1 MGDPDKNPEYWQVAC
16 LGRVV
21 TEPIL
26 GFLMYLKTGNTTSM
40 AMEYGEFGVSGK
52 PNSWHCFQ
60 DLTKPDGSNKFS
72 DNLENTQKYSIA
84 QRRKI
89 FCSVAWRFLL
99 MHTVSS

>member
-1 MGDPDKNPEYWQVAC
+1 MGAPDTNSENWQVAC

-26 GFLMYLKTGNTTSM
+26 GFLMYLRGGNSTSM

-72 DNLENTQKYSIA
+72 DHLANTQRHFIA
-84 QRRKI
+84 QRKKKKKT
-89 FCSVAWRFLL
+89 FCSVAWRFI
-99 MHTVSS
+99 TP